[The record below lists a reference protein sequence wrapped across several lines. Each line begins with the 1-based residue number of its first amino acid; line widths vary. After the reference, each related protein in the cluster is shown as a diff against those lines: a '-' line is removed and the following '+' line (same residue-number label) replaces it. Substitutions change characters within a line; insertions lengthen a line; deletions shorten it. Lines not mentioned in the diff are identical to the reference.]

1 MATPATAPAVDLEE
15 VARALADLLEE
26 RSRDLARAQNANL
39 LDAHKVV
46 ELARR
51 TVRGP
56 ITQGHVREW
65 WGAHVHEYGDGNQH
79 LAQMD
84 FKLESQ
90 ILDCVKHF
98 GGLMA
103 Q

>member
-1 MATPATAPAVDLEE
+1 MAAPATAPAVDLHE
-15 VARALADLLEE
+15 VARALSDIHEE
-26 RSRDLARAQNANL
+26 RTRDLARAQNQVV
-39 LDAHKVV
+39 LDSFKVI

-56 ITQGHVREW
+56 ITEGHVREW
-65 WGAHVHEYGDGNQH
+65 WGAHVHEYGGSH
-79 LAQMD
+79 LAAMD
-84 FKLESQ
+84 PQ
-90 ILDCVKHF
+90 IRDQIVACVKHF